1 MSPHE
6 MENVVHFT
14 VDHYMRKEA
23 LYQLRFEWPI
33 SDRPKGRY
41 PVCFNADDVSRYNLL
56 DSVRVD
62 EEPPV
67 FADGDSTIV
76 RCLVASLIKDG
87 HTGVHTVVVASSR
100 VVKVYYDPK
109 AYPPHLI
116 KNDINV
122 ILRDVDRHGWTIRL
136 GW

>member
-1 MSPHE
+1 MPPHK
-6 MENVVHFT
+6 MENVVYFT
-14 VDHYMRKEA
+14 VDHHDQAEA
-23 LYQLRFEWPI
+23 LYQMRFQWPI
-33 SDRPKGRY
+33 ADRPKGRY
-41 PVCFNADDVSRYNLL
+41 PVCFNADEINKWDQHHP
-56 DSVRVD
+56 SVG
-62 EEPPV
+62 

-109 AYPPHLI
+109 AYSPHLI